1 MSMAHSNNL
10 DRVIDL
16 IGIHPTIRLTRLKG
30 GREFTFPKPENLHYF
45 HWLVVEVGMD
55 NATILC
61 QEYEGA
67 TLKLPI
73 EVNALLQMRNEAIKK
88 DFIAGKSKS
97 QMAKDYECDRKLIQG
112 ILASFGLV
120 DKKDKDDDV
129 KDDTVESLSNND
141 QLQLGLAKGEGRL

>member
-1 MSMAHSNNL
+1 MAHSNNL

-30 GREFTFPKPENLHYF
+30 GREFTFPKAENLHYF

-61 QEYEGA
+61 NEYQGA

-73 EVNALLQMRNEAIKK
+73 EVNALLQMRNDIIKK
-88 DFIAGKSKS
+88 EFLAGKSKA
-97 QMAKDYECDRKLIQG
+97 QLAKDFECDRKLIQG

-120 DKKDKDDDV
+120 DRKEKNDDV
-129 KDDTVESLSNND
+129 KSENDPRVDGRD
-141 QLQLGLAKGEGRL
+141 QLQFGFAGNGE